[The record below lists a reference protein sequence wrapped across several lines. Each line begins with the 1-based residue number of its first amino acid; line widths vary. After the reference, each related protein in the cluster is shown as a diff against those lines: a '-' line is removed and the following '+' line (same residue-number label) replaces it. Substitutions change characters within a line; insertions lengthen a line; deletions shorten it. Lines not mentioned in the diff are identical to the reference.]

1 METCRNLVTALQTGI
16 WVHSL
21 WLLVSS
27 LVKCP
32 SESFQS
38 WLLRPMKSQLSASVT
53 PLAVRNLFHFHRKSA
68 CGKSA
73 LSDTHSSP
81 LAFIGECEG
90 WKALCAVR
98 WLLKIRSQEMI
109 SLNFLSRP
117 DAHQDHRYV
126 LLTLV
131 YKSTTRDRQPC
142 MEALWDRGR
151 EGEGRT
157 ESAEKDL
164 SVRGR
169 AWNHSARRICKD
181 TKTASLWST
190 LDNMKIAFA

>member
-1 METCRNLVTALQTGI
+1 MSFRELWKLTFTADEKPA
-16 WVHSL
+16 
-21 WLLVSS
+21 VSQRDATRRQKS
-27 LVKCP
+27 FSFSQEVRVWKKC
-32 SESFQS
+32 
-38 WLLRPMKSQLSASVT
+38 LIRHA
-53 PLAVRNLFHFHRKSA
+53 
-68 CGKSA
+68 
-73 LSDTHSSP
+73 

-90 WKALCAVR
+90 WKALCSTLAAENQVTG
-98 WLLKIRSQEMI
+98 
-109 SLNFLSRP
+109 NFLSRP

-151 EGEGRT
+151 EDEEGA

-164 SVRGR
+164 SVWGR

-190 LDNMKIAFA
+190 LDNMKIAFATHRTCVMCQVKSNTQWYNYSVGWEFI